1 MAKQPVQ
8 IILKT
13 NILRKEI
20 DSKCRLCKQHE
31 ETIDHL
37 TSGCLILANNEYL
50 MGYDKLC
57 AHLYYSVRKALG
69 FETTEKWDKHTRP
82 SQYVT

>member
-1 MAKQPVQ
+1 MKE
-8 IILKT
+8 
-13 NILRKEI
+13 EI

-50 MGYDKLC
+50 MGHDTLR

-69 FETTEKWDKHTRP
+69 FETTKKWDTHTRP